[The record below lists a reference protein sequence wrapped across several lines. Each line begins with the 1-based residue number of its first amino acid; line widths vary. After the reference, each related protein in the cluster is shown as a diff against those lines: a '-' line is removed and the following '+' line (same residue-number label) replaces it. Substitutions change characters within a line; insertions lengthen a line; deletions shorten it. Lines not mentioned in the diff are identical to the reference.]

1 MSTASDVRTAVYQAL
16 KVDPMI
22 DQDDIVVDVVNG
34 DVSLNGTVPSQA
46 QLSEATAAAERV
58 AGVSTV
64 YNLLDVALPSA
75 DYGDDAA
82 LAGTAEEA
90 LKASSGVPSGIKV
103 TAQEGNI
110 FLTGAV
116 SSSAERAAAES
127 AVAGVGGAL
136 SVTNDIVVL
145 RSSG

>member
-1 MSTASDVRTAVYQAL
+1 MSTASDIQTAVYQAL

-22 DQDDIVVDVVNG
+22 DQKDIVVDVVNG
-34 DVSLNGTVPSQA
+34 DVSLTGTVPSQA

-58 AGVSTV
+58 AGVTTV
-64 YNLLDVALPSA
+64 YTLLGVALPSA

-82 LAGTAEEA
+82 LAEVATEA
-90 LKASSGVPSGIKV
+90 LKATSGVPSGIKV
-103 TAQEGNI
+103 TVQEGNI
-110 FLTGAV
+110 YLTGAV
-116 SSSAERAAAES
+116 TSDGERDAAEN

-136 SVTNDIVVL
+136 SITNNIEVL